1 VPGGLLARAVPAV
14 GWLRAYRRADLPGD
28 LTAGVTVAV
37 MLVPQA
43 TAYAML
49 AGLPP
54 EVGLYAATVP
64 LVAYALFGSSR
75 QLAVGPVAM
84 VSLLVASGCEP
95 LAEAGSERYIALAAL
110 TALLVGAV
118 QFVMGLLRLGVL
130 VNFVSHAVISGFTSA
145 AAIII
150 GLSQAKRLLGVDVD
164 GGESFPRLLRALA
177 AAIPETHGAT
187 LLLGLVCIAALVIL
201 GRAVP
206 RIPGAIAV
214 CAAAIVASPL
224 LGLENHGIRMVGHVP
239 QGLPPLSLPVGD
251 WDSMVELLPTAL
263 TISLVGFMESVAVV
277 KFIAARERQKV
288 EPSQEL
294 IGLGLANAAAAVSGG
309 YPVTGGLS
317 RTAVNYRAG
326 ARTGLAGLIS
336 AALVLAAIVFLTP
349 AFRHLPKA
357 VLAAIIVVAVAG
369 LLDPREPVRLFRV
382 RPRDGYVLLLTFAAT
397 LGLGI
402 EPGLLLGVA
411 LSLAQFIWRSAHP
424 HMAEL
429 GLVEGGVFRNIERYP
444 DARAFE
450 HCLVLRVDASLYF
463 ANMAFVDA
471 RVREAIAARPGLR
484 CVVLDL
490 SAVNDVDAVG
500 VHMLEDLLADGAAL
514 GIRVLLAGVKGPVRD
529 VVSRV
534 EWDPRFE
541 PDLSHPSVAHALVAA
556 GLLEGPGAP

>member
-1 VPGGLLARAVPAV
+1 VLGGLLERAVPAV
-14 GWLRAYRRADLPGD
+14 GWLRGYRRADLAGD

-43 TAYAML
+43 TAYSML

-54 EVGLYAATVP
+54 QTGLYAATLP
-64 LVAYALFGSSR
+64 LAVYALFGSSR

-84 VSLLVASGCEP
+84 VSLLVAAGCRP

-110 TALLVGAV
+110 LALVVGAL
-118 QFVMGLLRLGVL
+118 QLAMGLLRLGVL

-150 GLSQAKRLLGVDVD
+150 GLSQAKHLLGVDVD
-164 GGESFPRLLRALA
+164 GGESFPRLVRALV
-177 AAIPETHGAT
+177 AAIPKTHGDT
-187 LLLGLVCIAALVIL
+187 LILGLACIAALVIL
-201 GRAVP
+201 SKAAP
-206 RIPGAIAV
+206 RIPAALAV
-214 CAAAIVASPL
+214 CAASILAAWL
-224 LGLENHGIRMVGHVP
+224 LGLDGRGVRMVGHVP
-239 QGLPPLSLPVGD
+239 QGLPPLSLPETEWAVMID
-251 WDSMVELLPTAL
+251 LLPTAL

-294 IGLGLANAAAAVSGG
+294 IGLGLANAAAAVCGG

-336 AALVLAAIVFLTP
+336 AALVLATIVFLTP
-349 AFRHLPKA
+349 VFRHLPKVA
-357 VLAAIIVVAVAG
+357 LAAIVMVAVTSLFDA
-369 LLDPREPVRLFRV
+369 REPARLFRV
-382 RPRDGYVLLLTFAAT
+382 RPRDGHVLVLTFAAT

-402 EPGLLLGVA
+402 EPGLLLGVG

-429 GLVEGGVFRNIERYP
+429 GLVEGGVFRNLDRYP
-444 DARAFE
+444 EAQTFE
-450 HCLVLRVDASLYF
+450 HCLILRVDASLYF
-463 ANMAFVDA
+463 ANMAFVDS

-484 CVVLDL
+484 WIVLDL
-490 SAVNDVDAVG
+490 SAVNDIDAVG
-500 VHMLEDLLADGAAL
+500 VHMLEDLFSDGAAL
-514 GIRVLLAGVKGPVRD
+514 GIRILLAGMKGPVRD

-534 EWDPRFE
+534 QWDPRFA
-541 PDLSHPSVAHALVAA
+541 PDLLHPSVAHALVAA
-556 GLLEGPGAP
+556 GLLDRSSTP